1 MRRRLAVLCALTAA
15 AAVLTPATYAAASP
29 GQPDGALPRVLTAQD
44 QVPAQAAGARIA
56 AAAAAYPDAFGGTH
70 WDAATRTLYVN
81 VAPPATGRADQR
93 PAFRQ
98 AVAATARAADDAV
111 RIVFRPVPLS
121 VTGQQRLVQEFMDGR
136 ADWGGPAAAR
146 DIVGASVDEATGRL
160 TATATAGVEG
170 LTKAARQ
177 RFGDVVDIVAG
188 RPVEVQDRYYDTAPW
203 TSGNALWDN
212 NSASGRSTAQCT
224 QGYNWRRWSD
234 SVRYA
239 STAGHCFTPGVSAY
253 NGSTTQRIG
262 YVGTRYLN
270 NGEYVDFEPIHITYG
285 SVDNSIWV
293 GGNSTGDMRRVVAAD
308 NDGTQTGNAVCSS
321 GANGGLVCGTIVN
334 RTTSLTYSSAYGSPT
349 LYNIT
354 CVKAS
359 STRLTVGGD
368 SGGPWLSTFSNGTV
382 MAWGQHI
389 GLADCDHDGKNDMV
403 FSSVKNIALRVSS
416 SLVVS

>member
-1 MRRRLAVLCALTAA
+1 MRRRWAVLCALTA
-15 AAVLTPATYAAASP
+15 AAVLTPATYAAAAA
-29 GQPDGALPRVLTAQD
+29 GQPEGAVPRVLTAQD

-56 AAAAAYPDAFGGTH
+56 AAASAFPEAFGGTH
-70 WDAATRTLYVN
+70 WDAASRTLYVN
-81 VAPPATGRADQR
+81 IATPAAGRTDQR
-93 PAFRQ
+93 PALRQ
-98 AVAATARAADDAV
+98 AISATSRTSDDAV
-111 RIVFRPVPLS
+111 RTVFRPVPLS
-121 VTGQQRLVQEFMDGR
+121 VTGQQRLVKEFMDGR
-136 ADWGGPAAAR
+136 ADWGGPSAVR
-146 DIVGASVDEATGRL
+146 NVVGASVDEATGRL
-160 TATATAGVEG
+160 TGTALTDVAG

-188 RPVEVQDRYYDTAPW
+188 QRVEVQDRYYDTAPW

-212 NSASGRSTAQCT
+212 NSSSGRSTALCT
-224 QGYNWRRWSD
+224 QGFNWRRWSD
-234 SVRYA
+234 NARYA
-239 STAGHCFTPGVSAY
+239 STAGHCFDPGVSAY
-253 NGSTTQRIG
+253 NGNTAQRIG

-293 GGNSTGDMRRVVAAD
+293 GGNSTGDLRRVVAAD
-308 NDGTQTGNAVCSS
+308 NDGTQTGDAVCSS

-349 LYNIT
+349 LHNIT

-359 STRLTVGGD
+359 SSKLTVGGD

-389 GLADCDHDGKNDMV
+389 GRADCDHDGKTDMM
-403 FSSVKNIALRVSS
+403 FSSVKNIALRTSS
-416 SLVVS
+416 SIIAS